1 MGDCACL
8 TCRHTWEFSSVLR
21 GLAGP
26 AFVLELL
33 FLIQPDDSNRLLC
46 HGIVRVLLHDLENLC
61 RTGGHT
67 IAAAI
72 AFVRI
77 DGDEIIPGAVTVSIV
92 SQHDLFPVSLFKR
105 CGESVAPLT
114 LPSPARGEG
123 FFIPLPRREGLGEGD
138 LRPISI
144 RPTELAR

>member
-33 FLIQPDDSNRLLC
+33 FLILPDDSNRLLF
-46 HGIVRVLLHDLENLC
+46 HGIIRVLLHDLENLC
-61 RTGGHT
+61 RTGGHA

-77 DGDEIIPGAVTVSIV
+77 DGDEIIPGAVAVTVV
-92 SQHDLFPVSLFKR
+92 SQHSLLPVSLLQG
-105 CGESVAPLT
+105 CGESVDSLH
-114 LPSPARGEG
+114 PSLSRQG
-123 FFIPLPRREGLGEGD
+123 
-138 LRPISI
+138 
-144 RPTELAR
+144 